1 MSIARRIVVLWVLAI
16 AAAVVFAG
24 TGGTAAGRELDD
36 AGRALAQATGQAATV
51 CAGSAGGEASTTSTA
66 GAELRHAG
74 LVVVFDDGRTET
86 RCVEFAEESISGA
99 ELLERSGLEVV
110 FSGFGGL
117 GSAVCRIDGVGCS
130 DPDDCFCQ
138 CRGADCA
145 YWSYWGFRDGAWR
158 IFGVGPSQRDVR
170 DGDVDGWVWGS
181 GRAGPGDSLGA
192 VCPAT
197 PEPRPTAVPHAT
209 EPRSEDPGNSTDGRP
224 VRRSTPDEQS
234 ASGSDRPPAPTA
246 PQPDGEGTPAWNP
259 TEAANGVTP
268 QARDER
274 SFEADEDNRSGES
287 DAEATATGESSGGAP
302 AGLIAFGAVA
312 GLLAV
317 AVGGLALR
325 RRMRG

>member
-1 MSIARRIVVLWVLAI
+1 MSIARRIVVLWALAI
-16 AAAVVFAG
+16 AAAVVVAG
-24 TGGTAAGRELDD
+24 TGGVAAGRELDD

-51 CAGSAGGEASTTSTA
+51 CAGSAGTEAATASAA

-130 DPDDCFCQ
+130 DPGDCFCQ

-181 GRAGPGDSLGA
+181 GRVGPGDSLGA

-197 PEPRPTAVPHAT
+197 SELRPTAAPPAT
-209 EPRSEDPGNSTDGRP
+209 EPGSEDPGNNTDGRP

-234 ASGSDRPPAPTA
+234 ASGSDGPPALTTPL
-246 PQPDGEGTPAWNP
+246 PDGEQTPVGDAR
-259 TEAANGVTP
+259 EDRVTP

-302 AGLIAFGAVA
+302 AALIAFGVVA